1 MIMKSFLEYIRESS
15 RQSPADAL
23 SAVSEGK
30 RIPKTRDG
38 QDPDTHSDLYTDEN
52 PKGTIKG
59 LGFKNK
65 AKALESVRKIKG
77 SGKKHAHKIQA
88 AIAMEQRAR
97 VAKKTEAAAVYRR
110 FIEAMKKKTKKMN
123 EGWSEKYKKSIDCDN
138 PKGFS
143 QKAHCRGRK
152 KIDEAIKMRYD
163 SDMKESI
170 TAAVAS
176 LPLMVGAAHAQHTV
190 KQGDTLSALAKQ
202 HGTSV
207 QALAKHNQIANPNK
221 IQVGQKIK
229 FPGAKSQQPKP
240 KPQQSKLKT
249 QQPSDTQRFARD
261 LIPHEGYRSHV
272 YKDHKGNPTI
282 GIGHMFGPDSEKRF
296 KAAGLGDKY
305 KGCVGGKCGL
315 SKDEATKLLSQDLKD
330 VYVPRTKKLITN
342 FDRLNPEA
350 QSAAVGSVYRGGLS
364 GSPKTLGLINQG
376 KFKEAGKEF
385 LNNKEYRESKK
396 AGTGV
401 YKRMDSYAKAF
412 SGATLRPSK

>member
-1 MIMKSFLEYIRESS
+1 MRNFKRFLKEGIKKRGDNFVVTNSS
-15 RQSPADAL
+15 GDKVLGTHDTRKKAL
-23 SAVSEGK
+23 KQLAAVEISKKKKLSEQRGVMLAGVLGVTTTVFSEQYTVQKGDYLGK
-30 RIPKTRDG
+30 LGNVKEILKLNPQIK
-38 QDPDTHSDLYTDEN
+38 DPDLIR
-52 PKGTIKG
+52 P
-59 LGFKNK
+59 
-65 AKALESVRKIKG
+65 
-77 SGKKHAHKIQA
+77 
-88 AIAMEQRAR
+88 
-97 VAKKTEAAAVYRR
+97 
-110 FIEAMKKKTKKMN
+110 
-123 EGWSEKYKKSIDCDN
+123 
-138 PKGFS
+138 
-143 QKAHCRGRK
+143 
-152 KIDEAIKMRYD
+152 
-163 SDMKESI
+163 
-170 TAAVAS
+170 
-176 LPLMVGAAHAQHTV
+176 
-190 KQGDTLSALAKQ
+190 
-202 HGTSV
+202 
-207 QALAKHNQIANPNK
+207 
-221 IQVGQKIK
+221 GQKINL
-229 FPGAKSQQPKP
+229 PGKKTAVP